1 MIRMNLIP
9 SKDHKQCF
17 GCSNGVLQHAF
28 DDCSDDTPHTPA
40 GKGMTRSN
48 SGVLYDPGTEP
59 VRRLLAGASGI
70 AARRAVMAVTIP
82 TPMRVRAILVA
93 VGTAEA
99 GKVAG
104 TRVARTDPARMSP
117 TDAAST
123 VYTHA
128 RAAPAAVRDRGV
140 HSRSAGDSRHDG
152 NADKHHAHHDAHSIY
167 RSCTQP
173 DESIQLL
180 PLGCAVRRSVSAT

>member
-28 DDCSDDTPHTPA
+28 DDCSDDTRTHTPA
-40 GKGMTRSN
+40 GKGMVSRL
-48 SGVLYDPGTEP
+48 GRLYDPGTEP
-59 VRRLLAGASGI
+59 VRRLLAGVSWI
-70 AARRAVMAVTIP
+70 AARRAVRAVTIP
-82 TPMRVRAILVA
+82 TPMTVRAILVA
-93 VGTAEA
+93 VGTVET
-99 GKVAG
+99 GELAG

-117 TDAAST
+117 TSAAST
-123 VYTHA
+123 VYAHA
-128 RAAPAAVRDRGV
+128 RATPAAVRDRGI

-180 PLGCAVRRSVSAT
+180 PLGCAVRRPVSAT